1 LKKVNEISLDLRDVN
16 MTDHNHWLYHGI
28 LMILYTGFSFE
39 HLVERADMS
48 KKVLNS
54 RLVLRQPTTT
64 TDRDTAY

>member
-1 LKKVNEISLDLRDVN
+1 
-16 MTDHNHWLYHGI
+16 
-28 LMILYTGFSFE
+28 MILYTGFSFE